1 MKYLSI
7 FFGILILISMGCA
20 QKTVQIPPSDQ
31 QHLQSIQQGKYDFQG
46 DGKIKEGE
54 ILEEELAR
62 RERERLRDASSYAR
76 KDFMQFK
83 DILFDF
89 DSYSIKNEYVVQL
102 DAMVNWLKQNKDMKI
117 TVEGHCDEKGTVEYN
132 LALGQKRAEAVKA
145 HFTRSGVDA
154 SRINTISYGKE
165 LPVDPGHNEEA
176 WAKNRRASFKLD

>member
-7 FFGILILISMGCA
+7 FFGILILINLGCA
-20 QKTVQIPPSDQ
+20 QKSVQIPPSDQ

-46 DGKIKEGE
+46 DSKRKDGE

-62 RERERLRDASSYAR
+62 RERERLKDTSYAR
-76 KDFMQFK
+76 KDYMQFK

-89 DSYSIKNEYVVQL
+89 DSYSIKNEYTGQL
-102 DAMVNWLKQNKDMKI
+102 DTMVKWLNQNKGMKI

-132 LALGQKRAEAVKA
+132 LALGQKRAEAVK
-145 HFTRSGVDA
+145 TYLTKSGIEV
-154 SRINTISYGKE
+154 SRVNTISYGKE
-165 LPVDPGHNEEA
+165 LPVDPGHDEEA